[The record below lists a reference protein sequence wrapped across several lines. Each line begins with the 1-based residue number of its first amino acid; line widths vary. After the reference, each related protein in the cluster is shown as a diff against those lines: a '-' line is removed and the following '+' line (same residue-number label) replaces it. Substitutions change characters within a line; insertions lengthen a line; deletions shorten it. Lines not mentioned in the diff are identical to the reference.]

1 MASGTGLSYINS
13 PTQSGSG
20 SSMLG
25 NSVLPHG
32 AGGATHQYE
41 SRGGYPE
48 FSHLSQ
54 HRKTL
59 RRKPKSKGKR
69 LSTQNGGRKIH
80 SKSRKHKQRRTR
92 SR

>member
-25 NSVLPHG
+25 NPVLPHG

-41 SRGGYPE
+41 SKGGYPE

-54 HRKTL
+54 YRKTT
-59 RRKPKSKGKR
+59 RRKPKKR
-69 LSTQNGGRKIH
+69 KTQNGGRKTH